1 MQCIAPE
8 QSKDRRVSKR
18 FGVMAICVAVTALL
32 LTGATRSDAQQKIG
46 AASDGTASGKEDRAD
61 LERRVETLEAEVAE
75 LKRLLKENVTVSGTS
90 ATAIGASVSGTSATA
105 SVPAV
110 GVSPATAASPAAAG
124 VASSPSANPTAATTT
139 APTTT
144 APTTTAPTMT
154 AATATAIN
162 PGSVNPGSV
171 NSGSV
176 NSGAINP
183 GAINSGSANSSRVN
197 SGAGSPDSSPLA
209 VADRNV
215 LDFFRDTTV
224 NLSLDGYYAYNF
236 NAPVGRVNL
245 LRAYDV
251 LSNNFNLNQASVIF
265 DHEPDVS
272 AGRRFGAR
280 VDLQYGQATDTL
292 QGNPAN
298 EPRPQIYQNIFQAYG
313 TYVVPVG
320 SGLTV
325 DFGKWSSSLGI
336 EGNYTKDQMNYSRSF
351 YYDFLPF
358 YHMGVR
364 VNYPVNDRFTLT
376 YWIVNGTNQVE
387 ATNGFKDELFG
398 FTAKPTK
405 TVTWVVNYYLGQ
417 EHPDRAVVAP
427 TSPIPVQPGLSF
439 EAIRPAP
446 DGRLHIF
453 DSYVSWQATPKLTL
467 ALEGDYV
474 IQRLWRNQGVGES
487 SAPSHVDG
495 GAGYARY
502 AFTPRIAVAARAE
515 YLSDRG
521 GLFSGLNQAL
531 KETTATFD
539 YKLSEGF
546 LMRYEWRRDFS
557 NQPSFLTS
565 TQNVL
570 SKEQSTATL
579 GLVWWWGGKE
589 GAW

>member
-1 MQCIAPE
+1 MQLNPLLE
-8 QSKDRRVSKR
+8 TKDRRSPRR
-18 FGVMAICVAVTALL
+18 FVVRGIAVLVTLALL
-32 LTGATRSDAQQKIG
+32 ACAQRVSAQQKIG
-46 AASDGTASGKEDRAD
+46 AASEGASSRPDDRGD
-61 LERRVETLEAEVAE
+61 LEQRVETLEAEVAE
-75 LKRLLKENVTVSGTS
+75 LRRMLKENARISATSANASVATGSASAASVTPS
-90 ATAIGASVSGTSATA
+90 ATAYAVSATA
-105 SVPAV
+105 ANPASVAPV
-110 GVSPATAASPAAAG
+110 GVGAVTSG
-124 VASSPSANPTAATTT
+124 
-139 APTTT
+139 
-144 APTTTAPTMT
+144 MT
-154 AATATAIN
+154 AAGGAV
-162 PGSVNPGSV
+162 SV
-171 NSGSV
+171 
-176 NSGAINP
+176 
-183 GAINSGSANSSRVN
+183 
-197 SGAGSPDSSPLA
+197 DSSALA
-209 VADRNV
+209 APDRRV
-215 LDFFRDTTV
+215 LEFFRDTTI
-224 NLSLDGYYAYNF
+224 NLSLDGYYEYNF

-280 VDLQYGQATDTL
+280 LDLQYGQATDTL

-313 TYVVPVG
+313 TYIAPVG

-325 DFGKWSSSLGI
+325 DFGKWSSSLGL

-417 EHPDRAVVAP
+417 EHPDRFVVEP

-439 EAIRPAP
+439 EAIQPAP

-453 DSYVSWQATPKLTL
+453 DSYVSWQTTPKLTL

-474 IQRLWRNQGVGES
+474 IQRLWRNQGIGES

-495 GAGYARY
+495 TAGYARY
-502 AFTPRIAVAARAE
+502 AFSPRIAVAARAE

-521 GLFSGLNQAL
+521 GMFSGLNQAL

-539 YKLSEGF
+539 YKLREGF

-565 TQNVL
+565 IQNVL
-570 SKEQSTATL
+570 SKQQNTATL
-579 GLVWWWGGKE
+579 GLVWWWGNKE